1 MFITVAGTPAGY
13 GYFEITATPN
23 ENIIPA
29 MVAEIKANDINKELR
44 ANISVGTMAIQ
55 VKAPCKVSIN
65 GRNPVLV
72 EPDIGLTFDARGVF
86 SVVFDTAV
94 AYNITISY

>member
-29 MVAEIKANDINKELR
+29 MVAEIKANDSNKNLG
-44 ANISVGTMAIQ
+44 ANVAIGTMAIQ

>member
-13 GYFEITATPN
+13 GYFDITATPN

-29 MVAEIKANDINKELR
+29 MVAEIRANDINKDLG
-44 ANISVGTMAIQ
+44 APISVGTMAIQ
-55 VKAPCKVSIN
+55 VN